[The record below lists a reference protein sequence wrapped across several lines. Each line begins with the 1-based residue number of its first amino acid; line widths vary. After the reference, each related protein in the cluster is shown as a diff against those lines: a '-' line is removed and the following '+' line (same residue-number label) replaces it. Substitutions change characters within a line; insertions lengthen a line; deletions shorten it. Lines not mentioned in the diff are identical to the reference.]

1 MRNIQKYL
9 AALMIAALI
18 PVSVNADN
26 LSQLPQAW
34 QQRLVVVAEPDLSK
48 LTEEEKKRTTDI
60 RQQISTYLGS
70 PSTDDKAIASLYG
83 DLGVIYQAINL
94 ATHSEHCYI
103 NANVLDPGEFRWAY
117 YLAYLTHNNGDLQK
131 ALQRY
136 KKADRIK
143 PGYVP
148 LQYRVAEIYL
158 ELNQLDKAE
167 TIFKELLKQKEM
179 AAEANAGLGQIA
191 YLKHDHDN
199 AIKYLER
206 ALELQPEAAS
216 LNYQLGQAYRSKGDM
231 EKARQHLKKFKDLEL
246 VVYDP
251 MVHELETKLTPSL
264 MIFVDAMKAVQRK
277 DYGEAIEHFSKG
289 LELFPSNAS
298 ARTSYAR
305 ALYLNGDKEAARK
318 QLERALQQMPDK
330 TMTLFLLAVL
340 DDAAG
345 NTEQA
350 LKRYNRVIEQM
361 PDHEG
366 AHFYLGNHYL
376 STQDYQSAVRHY
388 DASLSGGSKNKLAVI
403 YRLVASVAQASS
415 QREVAGLLM
424 EVNHK
429 RPGIYPLM
437 RLQILVLA
445 LSKEAR
451 DLDTARMLAEK
462 MVQQQPAPGNIEL
475 LAITYAAEGRFDEAN
490 RQIERVNAMLA
501 QMPYAGGKKLQS
513 PFTRLFREQ
522 RLPPLNMER
531 EIRRLMPPATDPVV
545 AFRDY
550 PDPRPVM

>member
-1 MRNIQKYL
+1 MKGIHKCIAVIL
-9 AALMIAALI
+9 ITALS
-18 PVSVNADN
+18 PVSVIADG

-34 QQRLVVVAEPDLSK
+34 QQRLVAVAEPDLSK
-48 LTEEEKKRTTDI
+48 VAEEEKKQTIDI
-60 RQQISTYLGS
+60 RKQISAYLES
-70 PSTDDKAIASLYG
+70 VTADDKAIALLYG
-83 DLGVIYQAINL
+83 DLGILYQAIKL
-94 ATHSEHCYI
+94 DTHSEHCYI

-136 KKADRIK
+136 KNADRIK
-143 PGYVP
+143 PGYAP
-148 LQYRVAEIYL
+148 LQYRLADIYL

-167 TIFKELLKQKEM
+167 TIFKELLHHKEM
-179 AAEANAGLGQIA
+179 AAEANAGLGQVA
-191 YLKHDHDN
+191 YLKHDHES
-199 AIKYLER
+199 AIIYLER
-206 ALELQPEAAS
+206 ALELQPEAAI

-231 EKARQHLKKFKDLEL
+231 KMARQYLKNYKDVEL

-251 MVHELETKLTPSL
+251 IVRELETKLTPSL

-277 DYGEAIEHFSKG
+277 DYAEAIQHFSKG
-289 LELFPSNAS
+289 LELFPANAS

-305 ALYLNGDKEAARK
+305 ALYLNGDKEAAHT
-318 QLERALQQMPDK
+318 QLEKALQQKPDK
-330 TMTLFLLAVL
+330 TMTLFLLALL

-350 LKRYNRVIEQM
+350 LKRYNRIVELM

-376 STQDYQSAVRHY
+376 RIQDYENAIRHY
-388 DASLSGGSKNKLAVI
+388 DASLSGRSKNKLAVI
-403 YRLVASVAQASS
+403 YRLAASLAQASS
-415 QREVAGLLM
+415 QQETSRLLM
-424 EVNHK
+424 EVNRK
-429 RPGIYPLM
+429 QPGIYQLM

-445 LSKEAR
+445 LGEEAR
-451 DLDTARMLAEK
+451 DPDTATMLAEK
-462 MVQQQPAPGNIEL
+462 MVQKQPLPRNIEL
-475 LAITYAAEGRFDEAN
+475 LAITNAAKGRFDEAN
-490 RQIERVNAMLA
+490 KQIEQVNTMLA

-513 PFTRLFREQ
+513 PFTRPFREQ
-522 RLPPLNMER
+522 RLPPLDMER
-531 EIRRLMPPATDPVV
+531 EIRRLMPPATDPIV